1 MARLL
6 VLCRRPYHLPP
17 KEAEAWLRQELEA
30 VLQRD
35 GLEGATLTRLENPSA
50 QWTRS
55 FDWLIEFRLSGLAS
69 TAMGRGGACGE
80 LLADLRLL
88 GMEPAVALADERVA
102 IPLRPS

>member
-6 VLCRRPYHLPP
+6 VLCRSPYHLPG
-17 KEAEAWLRQELEA
+17 EDAEAWLKDELEV
-30 VLQRD
+30 VLRHD
-35 GLEGATLTRLENPSA
+35 GVEDATLTRLTNPSA
-50 QWTRS
+50 QWPRS

-88 GMEPAVALADERVA
+88 GMTPAVALADERVA
-102 IPLRPS
+102 IPLRRS